1 MYKKEELRKIIEGYR
16 RAMAKDDVVMKS
28 IAIIHKVLNLKEYQK
43 ADCIYCYVDFHNEVK
58 TKPLIHQAF
67 LDGKRVAAPKV
78 LKDGMEFYYIKGY
91 EDLQPG
97 YSGIYEPVNCPMAM
111 ETNALILMPGVA
123 FDKRNHRIGFG
134 KGFYDRYL
142 QRENTHYKI
151 ALAYDFQVFDKI
163 PQDSYDICPDL
174 VVTESKMYRKE
185 NETDIIINERE
196 VL

>member
-1 MYKKEELRKIIEGYR
+1 M
-16 RAMAKDDVVMKS
+16 
-28 IAIIHKVLNLKEYQK
+28 
-43 ADCIYCYVDFHNEVK
+43 
-58 TKPLIHQAF
+58 
-67 LDGKRVAAPKV
+67 
-78 LKDGMEFYYIKGY
+78 
-91 EDLQPG
+91 
-97 YSGIYEPVNCPMAM
+97 NCPIAM

-142 QRENTHYKI
+142 QRENNHYKI

-174 VVTESKMYRKE
+174 VVTESKIYRKE
-185 NETDIIINERE
+185 NETDTIINERE